1 MQQHCLE
8 ACDRLDSRQFL
19 IAVKKLANDIG
30 YGSDS
35 SPFLG
40 SGIEYVQSRR
50 YEIGDPI
57 KSIDWRATARTGQ
70 FHVKEYESPKRMPV
84 YLLIDTSA
92 SMTITS
98 GQLSKYA
105 QALQI
110 AGGIAFAAL
119 ERISPVGVVGV
130 GERDLFIKPSLS
142 KDRILQWLHRLRYY
156 RMNEKTRLG
165 DKLNKLLPSL
175 SSRAL
180 IITISDLHDSEAI
193 PVLKL
198 AAQKHD
204 CTALQLVDPA
214 EKTLAGAGFVRIREA
229 ETGVSS
235 IVRNTPAIRDQTA
248 LVEQLITASIDHL
261 CLSTNENIVH
271 KLRNF
276 FKSRSLLG
284 RNSR

>member
-19 IAVKKLANDIG
+19 IAVKKLANDLG
-30 YGSDS
+30 YGSDR

-40 SGIEYVQSRR
+40 AGIEYVQSRR

-57 KSIDWRATARTGQ
+57 KSIDWRVTARTGQ

-92 SMTITS
+92 SMTIAS

-130 GERDLFIKPSLS
+130 GERDLVIKPSLS

-156 RMNEKTRLG
+156 RIDETTRLG
-165 DKLNKLLPSL
+165 DKLNNLLPSL
-175 SSRAL
+175 ASRAL
-180 IITISDLHDSEAI
+180 IITISDLHDPEAMS
-193 PVLKL
+193 VLKL

-204 CTALQLVDPA
+204 CITLQLVDPA
-214 EKTLAGAGFVRIREA
+214 EKTLRGAGFVRVREA

-235 IVRNTPAIRDQTA
+235 IVRNNPGIKEPESLADELSRA
-248 LVEQLITASIDHL
+248 GIDHL
-261 CLSTNENIVH
+261 CLWTNEPMVH

-284 RNSR
+284 RNAR